1 MFSEVSMGFFA
12 LLGVVIAFFWSL
24 VTLRDL
30 KDGQAEILQRLKR
43 IEDVLQVQSHVA
55 SSSDDR

>member
-1 MFSEVSMGFFA
+1 MEFFIFA
-12 LLGVVIAFFWSL
+12 GVVVAFFWSL

-43 IEDVLQVQSHVA
+43 IEDALQIQSHVV
-55 SSSDDR
+55 SDSDDR